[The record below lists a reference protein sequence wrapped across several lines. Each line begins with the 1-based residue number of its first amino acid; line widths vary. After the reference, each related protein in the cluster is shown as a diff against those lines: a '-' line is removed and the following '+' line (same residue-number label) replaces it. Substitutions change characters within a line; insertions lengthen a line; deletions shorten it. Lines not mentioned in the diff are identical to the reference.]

1 MSTMSRFPRLPLFS
15 SLARLVYP
23 TFGPRPIEAINRS
36 DIVRLLDQI
45 EDERGQVMANR
56 TLGIIGRVMNFHA
69 SRMDDFS
76 FSDCQGNGQRNG
88 TGKNQSVCR
97 TVIRRSQELTDD

>member
-1 MSTMSRFPRLPLFS
+1 MSRFPRLLLFG

-45 EDERGQVMANR
+45 EDERGQVIANQ
-56 TLGIIGRVMNFHA
+56 TLAFEALAAQVQRIIDPQPNVVA
-69 SRMDDFS
+69 
-76 FSDCQGNGQRNG
+76 
-88 TGKNQSVCR
+88 
-97 TVIRRSQELTDD
+97 IRR